1 MTNGLDLSHYPL
13 SVESLPKGW
22 IATTIASFA
31 LSINTGF
38 ACGRHNS
45 NGEGVPH
52 LRPMNISPNGNIDLS
67 DVRYVPAEYDARR
80 LSVGDVLFNNTN
92 SPMWVGKTATVD
104 RPVEL
109 AFSNH
114 MTVIRSPEAI
124 CPRFVARQLHYLQQC
139 GYFLHKCKNHVNQA
153 SVNADILATSVPI
166 RLAPEAEQVRIADRI
181 EELFT
186 DLDAGVAALVRV
198 QKKLN
203 RYRAALLHSAVTGR
217 LTADWRAKHGDGGE
231 SGQQLLERILVARR
245 QDWEQHTLAEYEAN
259 GRTPT
264 KNWRDRYPEPSL
276 PDTSSLAELPDSWV
290 WASAAQLCSSIQNG
304 NTPEAPMMSAGYGE
318 VPFLKVYNLTKN
330 GSLNFEKDPTYISMK
345 THSELLKRSICRP
358 GDVLMNIVGPPLGK
372 VSIVPDTHPEW
383 NINQAIVAYRC
394 LEGFSN
400 RLLCSL
406 LLTESVL
413 RPLLN
418 TSKATA
424 GQFNI
429 SVNSSR
435 SVAIPVPPVAEQE
448 VLLGVLSEK
457 VSNIE
462 SMEAEVDRGLR
473 RAARL
478 RQAILKAAFEG
489 KLVPQN
495 PNDEPASELLA
506 RIQAEADAGANSA
519 TKRAPSKRKTTKRK
533 TNKKATT

>member
-1 MTNGLDLSHYPL
+1 MSNGMQLPQGWTTCKLGDLLKPTINADPKTYDRETFRYVDIQAIDNNTHQIVAAKEL
-13 SVESLPKGW
+13 SVDKAPS
-22 IATTIASFA
+22 
-31 LSINTGF
+31 
-38 ACGRHNS
+38 R
-45 NGEGVPH
+45 
-52 LRPMNISPNGNIDLS
+52 
-67 DVRYVPAEYDARR
+67 ARR
-80 LSVGDVLFNNTN
+80 IVHSGDIIISLVRPYLKNTALVPFHLHEQWVSTAFCVCRTHSLVTGKFLFYLFISDEFVHRIPTYGDSPPAGHPDDLMAMSVAL
-92 SPMWVGKTATVD
+92 P
-104 RPVEL
+104 
-109 AFSNH
+109 
-114 MTVIRSPEAI
+114 
-124 CPRFVARQLHYLQQC
+124 
-139 GYFLHKCKNHVNQA
+139 
-153 SVNADILATSVPI
+153 
-166 RLAPEAEQVRIADRI
+166 PEAEQQRIADRV
-181 EELFT
+181 EELFAN
-186 DLDAGVAALVRV
+186 LDAGVSVLVRV
-198 QKKLN
+198 QKKLK
-203 RYRAALLHSAVTGR
+203 RYRAALLHAAVTGR

-231 SGQQLLERILVARR
+231 SGKQLLERILVARR
-245 QDWEQHTLAEYEAN
+245 QDWEQHTLAEYEVN

>member
-1 MTNGLDLSHYPL
+1 
-13 SVESLPKGW
+13 
-22 IATTIASFA
+22 
-31 LSINTGF
+31 
-38 ACGRHNS
+38 
-45 NGEGVPH
+45 
-52 LRPMNISPNGNIDLS
+52 
-67 DVRYVPAEYDARR
+67 
-80 LSVGDVLFNNTN
+80 
-92 SPMWVGKTATVD
+92 
-104 RPVEL
+104 
-109 AFSNH
+109 
-114 MTVIRSPEAI
+114 
-124 CPRFVARQLHYLQQC
+124 
-139 GYFLHKCKNHVNQA
+139 
-153 SVNADILATSVPI
+153 
-166 RLAPEAEQVRIADRI
+166 
-181 EELFT
+181 
-186 DLDAGVAALVRV
+186 
-198 QKKLN
+198 
-203 RYRAALLHSAVTGR
+203 
-217 LTADWRAKHGDGGE
+217 
-231 SGQQLLERILVARR
+231 
-245 QDWEQHTLAEYEAN
+245 
-259 GRTPT
+259 
-264 KNWRDRYPEPSL
+264 
-276 PDTSSLAELPDSWV
+276 DTSSLAVLPDSWV
-290 WASAAQLCSSIQNG
+290 WASASQLCSSIQNG
-304 NTPEAPMMSAGYGE
+304 NTPEASMMTAGYGE

-330 GSLNFEKDPTYISMK
+330 GSLNFEKDPTYISKK
-345 THSELLKRSICRP
+345 THLDLLKRSICRP

-435 SVAIPVPPVAEQE
+435 SVAIPVPPIAEQE
-448 VLLGVLSEK
+448 TLLGVLSEK

-495 PNDEPASELLA
+495 AEDEPASELFA
-506 RIQAEADAGANSA
+506 RIQAEADTEANSA
-519 TKRAPSKRKTTKRK
+519 MKRTPSKRKTTKRK
-533 TNKKATT
+533 TKKKATT